1 MSKCSFNY
9 HCVTIIDCNYRQN
22 YFYSLI
28 PLLTSFS
35 IITASK
41 LTQTLSLTSLNFTN
55 LHLLNAF
62 VFFNTFFTVIKLLA
76 QSAGSGFA
84 GNASGGTF
92 KRLEALP
99 LQDFTIQD
107 YMWQRLMVA
116 ITTSGYSQAVN
127 QEKHC
132 YNISDLSDTM

>member
-1 MSKCSFNY
+1 MHYTS
-9 HCVTIIDCNYRQN
+9 CNYLQN
-22 YFYSLI
+22 NFYFVHF
-28 PLLTSFS
+28 LLLMWFS
-35 IITASK
+35 IATASK
-41 LTQTLSLTSLNFTN
+41 LTQTVPLTFLNFTN

-84 GNASGGTF
+84 GNASVGTF